1 MKKFI
6 ISFFIILFNFTVLRA
21 EFVNQI
27 IINGNERV
35 SDETIIVLGD
45 IKKKIEYNDD
55 ILNNIINELYNTN
68 FFSDIKLEIVNGIL
82 HIEVAENKMIQSLQ
96 INGIKSNKIKEL
108 IKDLVSLKDK
118 TPFNEF
124 LAEKDLNLIKNSLK
138 SVGYYFV
145 EVKSSLIQ
153 NNNKTVTLVYDID
166 LGEKALI
173 DKIVFLGNDS
183 FKDNK
188 IRKIIVSEE
197 DKFWKFISK
206 KRYIDAERL
215 ALDKRLIKNFYLNNG
230 YYNVQVNETF
240 AQYKDNNRFTLTYNI
255 NEGQK
260 YFIKNTKL
268 VLPSDYERK
277 NFVAIDKALKKLINK
292 KYSFIK
298 LSKILNKLDKIT
310 LVKQYEFISAELIQE
325 IVDTNKINISLI
337 IDETEKS
344 YVERINIIGNN
355 ITRESVIRHEFDVD
369 EGDAYNE
376 LLLAKSVNNIKS
388 RNIFKEVKSKTLA
401 GSKPG
406 LTIVEIEVEEK
417 PTGEISL
424 GAGVGTE
431 GASFGFAV
439 SENNYMGKGIRLAT
453 SLRMSEERI
462 TGLFSVTNP
471 NYNYTDNSL
480 TTMIRSTV
488 TDRME
493 DYGYESTNTGFSL
506 GTAFEQYD
514 DFIISP
520 KFHIGHE
527 KLETNQSASDT
538 LKKQEGSYF
547 ETNISYN
554 LDYDKRNQKYQTT
567 DGFRSRFFQ
576 KLPIISEDYSM
587 MNGYEFSGYEQ
598 FDNEVIGSFLL
609 YTRVVNS
616 ITDDDTRV
624 SNRLYIPSRR
634 LRGFEPGKIGPKDS
648 GDYIGGNYAY
658 AMNFVT
664 TMPKLFADFQDAD
677 FALFFDAANVW
688 GVDYSDTIDD
698 SNKLRTATGV
708 AVNWYTPIGPLNF
721 SLAQPITKQKG
732 DRVESFRFNLGTTFW
747 WNIL

>member
-462 TGLFSVTNP
+462 TGVFSVTNP

-732 DRVESFRFNLGTTFW
+732 DRVESFRFNLGTTF
-747 WNIL
+747 

>member
-1 MKKFI
+1 
-6 ISFFIILFNFTVLRA
+6 
-21 EFVNQI
+21 
-27 IINGNERV
+27 
-35 SDETIIVLGD
+35 
-45 IKKKIEYNDD
+45 
-55 ILNNIINELYNTN
+55 
-68 FFSDIKLEIVNGIL
+68 
-82 HIEVAENKMIQSLQ
+82 
-96 INGIKSNKIKEL
+96 
-108 IKDLVSLKDK
+108 
-118 TPFNEF
+118 
-124 LAEKDLNLIKNSLK
+124 
-138 SVGYYFV
+138 
-145 EVKSSLIQ
+145 
-153 NNNKTVTLVYDID
+153 
-166 LGEKALI
+166 
-173 DKIVFLGNDS
+173 
-183 FKDNK
+183 
-188 IRKIIVSEE
+188 
-197 DKFWKFISK
+197 
-206 KRYIDAERL
+206 
-215 ALDKRLIKNFYLNNG
+215 
-230 YYNVQVNETF
+230 
-240 AQYKDNNRFTLTYNI
+240 
-255 NEGQK
+255 
-260 YFIKNTKL
+260 
-268 VLPSDYERK
+268 
-277 NFVAIDKALKKLINK
+277 
-292 KYSFIK
+292 
-298 LSKILNKLDKIT
+298 
-310 LVKQYEFISAELIQE
+310 
-325 IVDTNKINISLI
+325 
-337 IDETEKS
+337 
-344 YVERINIIGNN
+344 
-355 ITRESVIRHEFDVD
+355 
-369 EGDAYNE
+369 
-376 LLLAKSVNNIKS
+376 
-388 RNIFKEVKSKTLA
+388 
-401 GSKPG
+401 
-406 LTIVEIEVEEK
+406 
-417 PTGEISL
+417 
-424 GAGVGTE
+424 
-431 GASFGFAV
+431 
-439 SENNYMGKGIRLAT
+439 
-453 SLRMSEERI
+453 MSEERI

-732 DRVESFRFNLGTTFW
+732 DRVESFRFNLGTTF
-747 WNIL
+747 

>member
-732 DRVESFRFNLGTTFW
+732 DRVESFRFNLGTTF
-747 WNIL
+747 